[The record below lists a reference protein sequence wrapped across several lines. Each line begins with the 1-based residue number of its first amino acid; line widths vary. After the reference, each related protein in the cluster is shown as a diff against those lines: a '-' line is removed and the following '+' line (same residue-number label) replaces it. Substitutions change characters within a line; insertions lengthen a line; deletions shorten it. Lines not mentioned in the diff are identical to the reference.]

1 MRVNIG
7 LPKERSG
14 GSVNG
19 VDVSGS
25 VTEIGRA
32 AVRRDGYGRFYCGGG
47 LVRPVDAAALRVE
60 PIDRAVLASDE
71 HATGYHRRLAKGGP
85 GARKAEGPLQFELA
99 NRVAIEARGARR
111 LEPGVEWV
119 HSPAVPHRVVFGNGR
134 FCGADAGAAVRHG
147 NIRGSV
153 GGGSIRARQVFGHSG
168 ALGRAEEIALRLH
181 DARLEGPE
189 DRVAGHLTEHLGQRS
204 ASAAVRPMAG
214 RAFVLE
220 DVLRALGPAC
230 RNREN

>member
-19 VDVSGS
+19 VDVGAG

-32 AVRRDGYGRFYCGGG
+32 AVRRDGYGRLYGGGG

-85 GARKAEGPLQFELA
+85 GARKAEGPLQLELA
-99 NRVAIEARGARR
+99 DRVAIEARGARR
-111 LEPGVEWV
+111 LKPGVGWV
-119 HSPAVPHRVVFGNGR
+119 HSPAVPHGIVFGDGR
-134 FCGADAGAAVRHG
+134 FCGADAGAAVRDR
-147 NIRGSV
+147 NIRARSV
-153 GGGSIRARQVFGHSG
+153 GGGSIRARQVFGDG
-168 ALGRAEEIALRLH
+168 DALGCAEEIALGFH
-181 DARLEGPE
+181 GA
-189 DRVAGHLTEHLGQRS
+189 
-204 ASAAVRPMAG
+204 
-214 RAFVLE
+214 
-220 DVLRALGPAC
+220 
-230 RNREN
+230 